1 MKLVEVLIIT
11 AIVGIFIL
19 FIVYSIIKTRKNS
32 SRIVLKIEEAS
43 AEIDIHLNRGV
54 ELLEDTT
61 KYITEE
67 DYIEDFHKINFKVM
81 GSDEIYQI
89 IKKYNTILKNKILEN
104 EDLNKNSDFFKV
116 ADSFRETIS
125 YIDGSVKYYSFNVE
139 EYKNIF
145 NRFPAKFV
153 KIFCG
158 YRDFVDFKEEKM
170 GKL

>member
-89 IKKYNTILKNKILEN
+89 IKKYNTQ
-104 EDLNKNSDFFKV
+104 
-116 ADSFRETIS
+116 R
-125 YIDGSVKYYSFNVE
+125 
-139 EYKNIF
+139 
-145 NRFPAKFV
+145 
-153 KIFCG
+153 
-158 YRDFVDFKEEKM
+158 
-170 GKL
+170 